1 MMKNKYIRA
10 LLVDYGMVFVLIALC
25 LLISLLTISDKHP
38 EDPSAARKLAASLL
52 KEAGSDISVLVVAR
66 NTKAD
71 DVFARAV
78 KEGLES
84 GGADV
89 VGVELGDPSSLRKRL
104 ELLGQQDERV
114 DFIATHDFSS
124 KWRVLS
130 PASRSEMAS
139 LYPALRSLKIAKP
152 ASYRWPTFLTINNL
166 IGILNQNAPI
176 AIMAIGMTLVIITA
190 GIDLSVGSLMALA
203 AVVTATMIQS
213 YLGNENASAFGVA
226 LAFLV
231 AMGVCAL
238 AGVFAG
244 VIVTLFKV
252 PPFVVTLGLMMVA
265 RGMSYILAGGA
276 DAVKIEADS
285 IGALYSSS
293 VFGVPSQIVLMVV
306 LFVAAH
312 IVMNHTAFGRYVYA
326 VGGNETAARLS
337 GVPVVGVL
345 IAVYAICGLAAG
357 LAGVLDVS
365 HFGTGR
371 PKAGEFYELQ
381 VIAAV
386 VVGGTSLM
394 GGEGKIFG
402 TFIGALILGVI
413 QNGLNM
419 AGVDSY
425 RQMVIYGALILV
437 AVLIDQLKKKV
448 VKPAAN

>member
-71 DVFARAV
+71 DVFARAL

-166 IGILNQNAPI
+166 IGILNQNAHR
-176 AIMAIGMTLVIITA
+176 L
-190 GIDLSVGSLMALA
+190 L
-203 AVVTATMIQS
+203 
-213 YLGNENASAFGVA
+213 
-226 LAFLV
+226 
-231 AMGVCAL
+231 
-238 AGVFAG
+238 
-244 VIVTLFKV
+244 
-252 PPFVVTLGLMMVA
+252 
-265 RGMSYILAGGA
+265 
-276 DAVKIEADS
+276 
-285 IGALYSSS
+285 
-293 VFGVPSQIVLMVV
+293 
-306 LFVAAH
+306 
-312 IVMNHTAFGRYVYA
+312 RY
-326 VGGNETAARLS
+326 
-337 GVPVVGVL
+337 PW
-345 IAVYAICGLAAG
+345 
-357 LAGVLDVS
+357 
-365 HFGTGR
+365 
-371 PKAGEFYELQ
+371 
-381 VIAAV
+381 
-386 VVGGTSLM
+386 
-394 GGEGKIFG
+394 
-402 TFIGALILGVI
+402 
-413 QNGLNM
+413 
-419 AGVDSY
+419 
-425 RQMVIYGALILV
+425 
-437 AVLIDQLKKKV
+437 
-448 VKPAAN
+448 

>member
-1 MMKNKYIRA
+1 MMKNKYIRI
-10 LLVDYGMVFVLIALC
+10 LLVDYGMVFVLLALC
-25 LLISLLTISDKHP
+25 LLISLLTITDMHP
-38 EDPSAARKLAASLL
+38 EDTSAARKLAVNLV
-52 KEAGSDISVLVVAR
+52 KEAGRDINVLVVAR
-66 NTKAD
+66 TTKAD
-71 DVFARAV
+71 KDFANTL
-78 KEGLES
+78 KDQLES
-84 GGADV
+84 SGAHV
-89 VGVELGDPSSLRKRL
+89 VGVELGSPSTLRKRL

-114 DFIATHDFSS
+114 DFVATHDFSS

-130 PASRSEMAS
+130 AASRSEMGS
-139 LYPALRSLKIAKP
+139 LYPALKGLKIVKP
-152 ASYRWPTFLTINNL
+152 ASYRWPTFLTANNL

-203 AVVTATMIQS
+203 AVVTATTIQH
-213 YLGNENASAFGVA
+213 YLGGEDASGFDVA
-226 LAFLV
+226 LAFV
-231 AMGVCAL
+231 FAAGACAL
-238 AGVFAG
+238 AGAFAG
-244 VIVTLFKV
+244 VIVTVFKV

-265 RGMSYILAGGA
+265 RGMAYILAGGA
-276 DAVKIEADS
+276 DAVPIDADS

-293 VFGVPSQIVLMVV
+293 VLGIPTQIVVMIM
-306 LFVAAH
+306 LFIVAH
-312 IVMNHTAFGRYVYA
+312 IVMNHTAFGRYIYA

-337 GVPVVGVL
+337 GVPIAGVL
-345 IAVYAICGLAAG
+345 IAVYTVCGLAAG

-386 VVGGTSLM
+386 VIGGTSLM

-419 AGVDSY
+419 AGVDFD
-425 RQMVIYGALILV
+425 RQMVIYGTLILV